1 MRRLL
6 IQRPL
11 PPTIKPEP
19 LSPEKVQQLRETAVK
34 FKAASE
40 QITVVET
47 WKVAD
52 LVLQA
57 GKLFAAMVALGL
69 KQPTVEDWLALHKT
83 TLKSPLWPRE
93 QEQFKIT
100 VDRFNSTIAS
110 NIASQV
116 MEAA

>member
-19 LSPEKVQQLRETAVK
+19 LSPEEVQQLRETAVK

-83 TLKSPLWPRE
+83 ALKSPLWPRE

-110 NIASQV
+110 NITSQV